1 MYDTASKHFLIIPRF
16 SEIIISNMLFTT
28 LLGLQICRNY
38 SFYLDS
44 FSKHSFNASFRIHY
58 FPYLLNG

>member
-1 MYDTASKHFLIIPRF
+1 MYDTASKHFLINPRF
-16 SEIIISNMLFTT
+16 GEIIISYMLFTT

-44 FSKHSFNASFRIHY
+44 FSKHNFNASFCIHY
-58 FPYLLNG
+58 FPYFFNG

>member
-16 SEIIISNMLFTT
+16 SEIIIPNMLFTT

>member
-1 MYDTASKHFLIIPRF
+1 MYDTASKHFMIIPRF
-16 SEIIISNMLFTT
+16 GGIIISYMLFTT
-28 LLGLQICRNY
+28 LLGLQICRSY

-58 FPYLLNG
+58 FPYFFNG